1 MSNQLNNQLNNQ
13 RRAYL
18 SAQFSAFPTTDGL
31 QLPGRPEREYMTAED
46 GTKERNM
53 QMPVPRDVFN
63 AFPEDV
69 KPLFRHWVEGMS

>member
-1 MSNQLNNQLNNQ
+1 MNACALPWWLNLNVM
-13 RRAYL
+13 
-18 SAQFSAFPTTDGL
+18 
-31 QLPGRPEREYMTAED
+31 LPGRPEREYMTAED